1 MPRTRPFAA
10 LRGAT
15 PPLLAAAALTMSTS
29 CATADSDASDDSP
42 RTAPYEL
49 IVGSDEDPWC
59 DEQDEASADLRGAH
73 FSLSLGCVFREA
85 AVPQRLAERKS
96 YLSQLPPAQDGT
108 EFLLVQVAAQAEYI
122 AEHGTDPAWLS
133 AWVQAG
139 GERLELE
146 SVPESG
152 QFLVL
157 SVPVEETAALWV
169 EDDGRA
175 QGLDLR
181 TGERLEPLA
190 AYYEDIGFWAE
201 SATGIDYSDVEFE
214 GPSGSWT
221 VGCRCGR
228 TEFTRSMWLEDYGW
242 APEGSVFLQVEFW
255 WCTGEGVY
263 DEVVWTLDEAR
274 ALLVTSGS
282 DIAEP
287 VGWSKVDSAGVEGGQ
302 RHLAVVAVPA
312 DARELRVV
320 FAPVGELT
328 ERDGGEVHSLTEL
341 PPVTEWTVQF

>member
-1 MPRTRPFAA
+1 
-10 LRGAT
+10 
-15 PPLLAAAALTMSTS
+15 
-29 CATADSDASDDSP
+29 
-42 RTAPYEL
+42 
-49 IVGSDEDPWC
+49 
-59 DEQDEASADLRGAH
+59 
-73 FSLSLGCVFREA
+73 VFREA

-108 EFLLVQVAAQAEYI
+108 EFLLVQVAEQAEYI

-133 AWVQAG
+133 AWIQAG

-146 SVPESG
+146 SVPEYG

-157 SVPVEETAALWV
+157 SVPVDETAALWV

-181 TGERLEPLA
+181 SGERLEPLA
-190 AYYEDIGFWAE
+190 PYYEDIGFWAE

-221 VGCRCGR
+221 VGCSSNR

-255 WCTGEGVY
+255 WCTGEDVY
-263 DEVVWTLDEAR
+263 ENCIWTLDETR
-274 ALLVTSGS
+274 ALVVSSGS

-287 VGWSKVDSAGVEGGQ
+287 IGWSKVDSASVEGGQ
-302 RHLAVVAVPA
+302 RHLVVVAVPA
-312 DARELRVV
+312 EARELQVV

-328 ERDGGEVHSLTEL
+328 ERDSGDRYSLAEL